1 MSALRR
7 FGVSLAAARSGVRHA
22 WVSQPHFRFEVA
34 AAAAAIA
41 LALVLG
47 AGLVAV
53 LLASALVLV
62 AEVVNTSVEALVDHL
77 APEHRPLAGVAKDAA
92 AGAVLIA
99 AVFAVL
105 VGLVA
110 MGPALWARLFGG
122 GAA

>member
-1 MSALRR
+1 MNAISR

-22 WVSQPHFRFEVA
+22 WVSQPHFRLEVA

-62 AEVVNTSVEALVDHL
+62 AEAVNTSVEALVDLL
-77 APEHRPLAGVAKDAA
+77 APEHRPLAGIAKDAA

-110 MGPALWARLFGG
+110 MGPALWARLLGG